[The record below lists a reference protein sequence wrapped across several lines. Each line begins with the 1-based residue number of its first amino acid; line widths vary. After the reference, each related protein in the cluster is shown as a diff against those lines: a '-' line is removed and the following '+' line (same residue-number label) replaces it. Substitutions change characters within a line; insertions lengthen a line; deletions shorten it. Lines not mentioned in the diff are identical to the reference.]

1 MNLINLTETPSTNT
15 WLKENCATL
24 PHGTVA
30 ITHNQTAGRGQ
41 RGNSWEAEPGKN
53 LTFSILLHPD
63 ALHPAQQFVISEIV
77 SLAIVDDLRRRLAPE
92 IDGNRIKIKWPN
104 DIYVDDRKIA
114 GILIEHSICST
125 AIQHTIAGIGLNV
138 NQMEFRSDAPNPT
151 SMAILARHEFNLDT
165 LLGEIIAPIVA
176 PLSPAMHSAIHARY
190 LENLWRADG
199 AMHRFT
205 RPDGTGF
212 EAAIADVAPD
222 GFLTLRLADGTTER
236 FAFKEVAFVL

>member
-1 MNLINLTETPSTNT
+1 
-15 WLKENCATL
+15 
-24 PHGTVA
+24 
-30 ITHNQTAGRGQ
+30 
-41 RGNSWEAEPGKN
+41 
-53 LTFSILLHPD
+53 
-63 ALHPAQQFVISEIV
+63 
-77 SLAIVDDLRRRLAPE
+77 
-92 IDGNRIKIKWPN
+92 
-104 DIYVDDRKIA
+104 
-114 GILIEHSICST
+114 
-125 AIQHTIAGIGLNV
+125 
-138 NQMEFRSDAPNPT
+138 
-151 SMAILARHEFNLDT
+151 MAILARHEFNLDT
-165 LLGEIIAPIVA
+165 LLGEIVAPIVA